1 MLADLHAIHTLGS
14 AGAAQAADLDAVA
27 IRLSSVPAAPAAATF
42 GPVGARF
49 LAALAEAAALDARA
63 VAALSDS
70 VSAAGVTAHASATAY
85 DAAERRASRLLGA

>member
-1 MLADLHAIHTLGS
+1 M
-14 AGAAQAADLDAVA
+14 
-27 IRLSSVPAAPAAATF
+27 F

-49 LAALAEAAALDARA
+49 LAALAEAAALDAGA

-70 VSAAGVTAHASATAY
+70 VSAAGETAHTSATAY